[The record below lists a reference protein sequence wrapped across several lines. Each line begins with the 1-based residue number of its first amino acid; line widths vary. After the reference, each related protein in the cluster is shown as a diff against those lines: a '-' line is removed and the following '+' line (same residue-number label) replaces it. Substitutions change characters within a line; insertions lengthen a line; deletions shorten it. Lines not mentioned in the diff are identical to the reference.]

1 MLEVNDIY
9 KDLAGLVA
17 DQGSQLHSIEAN
29 INATDSR
36 VEHGLG
42 DLVSIRPSKVSLPC
56 PE

>member
-1 MLEVNDIY
+1 
-9 KDLAGLVA
+9 VA

-56 PE
+56 SE